1 MSIGTILLTK
11 AFGRPQG
18 WLGRMGGALMAHLN
32 APMARWVVSGLDLPR
47 DARVIEIGFGP
58 GVGIALLAAAAR
70 DGHIAGIDPSAV
82 MLVQARERNAAAIR
96 AGRVDL
102 RRGAVD
108 ALPFPDAHF
117 DAAMA
122 INAMQVWPDQQR
134 GLQEIA
140 RVLKSGGHLALGFT
154 AASGQSQDGARD
166 AVARAGYGA
175 IECLT
180 TARGFCI
187 RAIRPAV

>member
-1 MSIGTILLTK
+1 MSIGKTLLMK

-18 WLGRMGGALMAHLN
+18 WLGRMGGALMARLN
-32 APMARWVVSGLDLPR
+32 APMARWIVSGLDLSR

-70 DGHIAGIDPSAV
+70 DGSVAGIDPSAV
-82 MLVQARERNAAAIR
+82 MLAQARERNAAAIR

-102 RRGAVD
+102 RRGTVD

-140 RVLKSGGHLALGFT
+140 RVLKGGGRLALGFT
-154 AASGQSQDGARD
+154 AASGQSQDDAID
-166 AVARAGYGA
+166 AVTRAGYGG

-180 TARGFCI
+180 AARGFCV
-187 RAIRPAV
+187 RAVRPAA